1 MHPFMTA
8 ELVREHRARLT
19 VEADQRRFTRPL
31 RHRQNPSNRANRLGA
46 VTLLLTRRIRALAP

>member
-31 RHRQNPSNRANRLGA
+31 RHRRNPTNRANRFGA
-46 VTLLLTRRIRALAP
+46 VTLLLTRRIPRTGP